1 MARLQVEAGTA
12 IDLADGAI
20 ACTATESLTPDKP
33 FVLRARNHQALYRFG
48 RNPMAVQREPL
59 DYIGDAAPV
68 PLVLREREKRRAGE
82 SGSRP
87 PDTTSGNH
95 TGYCNP
101 QEPSVQ
107 VSASPRLRPASA
119 PGG

>member
-48 RNPMAVQREPL
+48 RNPMAVQ
-59 DYIGDAAPV
+59 
-68 PLVLREREKRRAGE
+68 
-82 SGSRP
+82 
-87 PDTTSGNH
+87 
-95 TGYCNP
+95 
-101 QEPSVQ
+101 PSHEDGKIWTD
-107 VSASPRLRPASA
+107 VSNT
-119 PGG
+119 